1 MRPEERDAAY
11 VWDMLSA
18 ARMARELLE
27 GVTREAYLGERMR
40 QLALERALEL
50 LGEAARRVSDAFQ
63 SAHPQVE
70 WRSLVG
76 QRNVLAHEYG
86 VIDQERLY
94 RTGKE
99 NVPGL
104 IAVLETMEVV
114 RLMAPAE
121 VYSDSRVRELEA
133 ANRSTAA
140 EDARV
145 AKVLKRP
152 RRSATS
158 RRGSR
163 RRPKS
168 RPRK

>member
-11 VWDMLSA
+11 VWDMLGA
-18 ARMARELLE
+18 ARLARELLE
-27 GVTREAYLGERMR
+27 GVTREAYLGDRMR

-50 LGEAARRVSDAFQ
+50 LGEAARRVSDVFRA
-63 SAHPQVE
+63 AHPEVG
-70 WRSLVG
+70 WRSLIG

-86 VIDQERLY
+86 AIDQERLF

-99 NVPGL
+99 SVPGL
-104 IAVLETMEVV
+104 IAVLERMEVI
-114 RLMAPAE
+114 RLMAP
-121 VYSDSRVRELEA
+121 VDLYSEAGIRGFEA
-133 ANRSTAA
+133 ANRSTPA

-145 AKVLKRP
+145 AKALKRP
-152 RRSATS
+152 RRSAAS

-168 RPRK
+168 KPRK

>member
-1 MRPEERDAAY
+1 MKPEERDAAH

-18 ARMARELLE
+18 ARLSRELLE
-27 GVTREAYLGERMR
+27 GVTRESYLRERMR

-63 SAHPQVE
+63 SAHPEVA

-104 IAVLETMEVV
+104 IEVLEK
-114 RLMAPAE
+114 LLG
-121 VYSDSRVRELEA
+121 EL
-133 ANRSTAA
+133 
-140 EDARV
+140 
-145 AKVLKRP
+145 
-152 RRSATS
+152 
-158 RRGSR
+158 
-163 RRPKS
+163 
-168 RPRK
+168 